1 MTFMGV
7 GTIMNLTAGNLSEDR
22 TDRPQTDG
30 DKVLTMEEAV
40 LGYQLYEEFV
50 CSMAGRPERTDL
62 SGRDEPDG

>member
-30 DKVLTMEEAV
+30 GKVLTMEE
-40 LGYQLYEEFV
+40 
-50 CSMAGRPERTDL
+50 PERTDL

>member
-22 TDRPQTDG
+22 TDQPQTG
-30 DKVLTMEEAV
+30 GGKFEKKSYNLS
-40 LGYQLYEEFV
+40 EEFV
-50 CSMAGRPERTDL
+50 YSMAGRPERTDL